1 MIDVE
6 KFITRLRINI
16 IRAFPF
22 YGYVLQQL
30 PVIYGNAVSTLGVGK
45 AKRDDLL
52 VKLFVNP
59 DYVQHVVEQCK
70 MDNKRVEDHFFE
82 VMKHEINHLIFQH
95 LMLELPD
102 KQRQTIAC
110 ELSVNSYVDRSKL
123 VSEDGS
129 DKAGVFAED
138 FNLRSRLGAREY
150 YSLLDGNKEYKKMV
164 ANSLRLQ
171 KILKGAM
178 SGKTQEQLKLDD
190 LAEQQ
195 ENASDNTESGVGD
208 SKEQMEEQE
217 SIGDKTESAMD
228 SMDSESGQGHDEAKG
243 KLQETM
249 GLQNEA
255 MEDLKNGDAKSASQ
269 KQRLAS
275 EKIREASKLLGK
287 EGEDKASGTID
298 SHEMWKATAG
308 DEIADGMIKDIIR
321 HANDICRQTNNWGDM
336 PGEVTKAIGD
346 AYTSKKEVI
355 PWEVVLKEFIAS
367 SSENVLGYTMKRRS
381 KRYDTRPGTMKEDTL
396 NIAIGIDTSGSISND
411 MLELFFN
418 ELRWIDKTGTKMTV
432 FEWDTQVNREYDFRE
447 YDGNIV
453 GRGGTDPTDFLE
465 QVSER
470 KFDCII
476 TFTDLY
482 FAPIAKDYKIPMLWV
497 CDRGGYS
504 GCGLDDGDYPVD
516 GTIMKINEEHDGFEV
531 IRR

>member
-6 KFITRLRINI
+6 KFITRLRIKI

-22 YGYVLQQL
+22 YGNVLQQL
-30 PVIYGNAVSTLGVGK
+30 PVVYGNAVPTLGVGK

-59 DYVQHVVEQCK
+59 NYVQHVIEQCK
-70 MDNKRVEDHFFE
+70 MDGKKVEDHFFE
-82 VMKHEINHLIFQH
+82 IMKHEINHLIFQH

-110 ELSVNSYVDRSKL
+110 ELSVNSYVDRNKL
-123 VSEDGS
+123 VPEDGS
-129 DKAGVFAED
+129 DKAGVFADD
-138 FNLRSRLGAREY
+138 FHLQSRLGVREY
-150 YSLLDGNKEYKKMV
+150 YSLLERNKEYKKMM
-164 ANSLRLQ
+164 ANSRRLQ
-171 KILKGAM
+171 KALRGAM
-178 SGKTQEQLKLDD
+178 SGKTQEQLRLDD

-195 ENASDNTESGVGD
+195 ENASDNTKAGLGD
-208 SKEQMEEQE
+208 SNEQMEEQG

-228 SMDSESGQGHDEAKG
+228 SLDSEVGQGHGEAKG
-243 KLQETM
+243 KLQDARD
-249 GLQNEA
+249 LQNEA
-255 MEDLKNGDAKSASQ
+255 MESLKNGNAESASEKQ
-269 KQRLAS
+269 KLAA
-275 EKIREASKLLGK
+275 EKIREASKSLDKDGK
-287 EGEDKASGTID
+287 DKDSETID
-298 SHEMWKATAG
+298 SHDMWEATSG
-308 DEIADGMIKDIIR
+308 DEIANGMVKDIIR
-321 HANDICRQTNNWGDM
+321 QANEMCKQTNQWGDM
-336 PGEVTKAIGD
+336 SGEIMEAIGN
-346 AYTSKKEVI
+346 AYTLKKEVI

-381 KRYDTRPGTMKEDTL
+381 KRYDTRPGTRKEDTL
-396 NIAIGIDTSGSISND
+396 NIAIGIDTSGSIRDD

-418 ELRWIDKTGTKMTV
+418 ELHWIDKTGTKMTV
-432 FEWDTQVNREYDFRE
+432 FEWDTQVNREYDFSK
-447 YDGNIV
+447 YDGNIT

-465 QVSER
+465 QVSDR

-482 FAPIAKDYKIPMLWV
+482 FAPIAKRYKIPTLWV

-504 GCGLDDGDYPVD
+504 GHDFDDGDYPVD
-516 GTIMKINEEHDGFEV
+516 GTIMKINEERNGFEV